1 MSLTRETILY
11 NQENIKK
18 IHIIPSVSNDLTSVT
33 FQIIKEDHTLANAL
47 RYIVMK
53 NPDVEFCGY
62 SIPHPS
68 EPTLNFR
75 IQTFRNISAVDVFIK
90 GLDDLVA
97 LCDHVADT
105 FQKKLNMNK
114 YENCHKMFIE
124 M

>member
-1 MSLTRETILY
+1 MNLTRDTILY
-11 NQENIKK
+11 NQEDIKK
-18 IHIIPSVSNDLTSVT
+18 IHIIPSVSDDLTSVT

-68 EPTLNFR
+68 EPKLNFR
-75 IQTFRNISAVDVFIK
+75 IQTYRNVSAVDVFLK
-90 GLDDLVA
+90 GLDDLMA

-105 FQKKLNMNK
+105 FEKKLNTNK
-114 YENCHKMFIE
+114 HENHHESPMEI
-124 M
+124 